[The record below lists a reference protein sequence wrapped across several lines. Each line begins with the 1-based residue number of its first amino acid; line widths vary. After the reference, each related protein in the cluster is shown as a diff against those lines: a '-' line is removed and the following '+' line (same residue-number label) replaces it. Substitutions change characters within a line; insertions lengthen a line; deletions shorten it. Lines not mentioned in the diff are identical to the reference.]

1 MVAAVYREF
10 RSSMENVLAQVQYDE
25 KASMTVR
32 IELINNVYTPNA
44 DDIAGLE
51 KALFDGE

>member
-1 MVAAVYREF
+1 
-10 RSSMENVLAQVQYDE
+10 MENVLAQVQYDE

-32 IELINNVYTPNA
+32 IELVNNVYTPNA